1 MTSNAKRL
9 TITGSSPFIALRYLW
24 GRAKEGGRYL
34 RGAAAGIALSLVPI
48 IVTLI
53 VADGMIRGITGRYLE
68 LGTGHL
74 QIYDYLSYSE
84 YSDEFLQQINSI
96 DGVRG
101 TWREK
106 QGLGII
112 LGSDGRV
119 GTTIRAIDSSFW
131 KDEGSAEYLE
141 VIADSADL
149 EADNELL
156 LGKALAETLTAEP
169 GSTVRLMTIRE
180 TEEGSTIPRVTIFTV
195 KGIISSGYRELDS
208 LWCIMNYET
217 GQRLLSPE
225 LYRTFLIAKIDD
237 PYYKAAEM
245 SERVSAQAGPGYS
258 VYTWKEL
265 QQSLY
270 RSFVS
275 TRQILLFIMA
285 LLVLVAAVSVSSA
298 TSMLVIERQRDIA
311 VLKTG
316 GAGPISI
323 QNIFL
328 WGAFLTGLAGSIIGI
343 ALGLLIGN
351 NINGIIRGLEK
362 FLTFLSS
369 PWGSQ
374 VKILDPDYYLEVI
387 PIIIDWKMVLTI
399 GLFTILCSCIASA
412 LPARRAGVLKPL
424 EILRRV

>member
-1 MTSNAKRL
+1 MIRRFCFS
-9 TITGSSPFIALRYLW
+9 GSSIFIALRYLW

-53 VADGMIRGITGRYLE
+53 VADGMIRGITSRYLE

-74 QIYDYLSYSE
+74 QIYDYFSYSE
-84 YSDEFLQQINSI
+84 YPDELLDNISRLEGI
-96 DGVRG
+96 RG

-112 LGSDGRV
+112 LSKEGRV
-119 GTTIRAIDSSFW
+119 GATIRAVDNGFW
-131 KDEGSAEYLE
+131 QDPGSAEYLE
-141 VIADSADL
+141 VLAGSSEL
-149 EADNELL
+149 EAENELL
-156 LGKALAETLTAEP
+156 LGRALAETLEAEP
-169 GSTVRLMTIRE
+169 GSLVRLMTMRAD
-180 TEEGSTIPRVTIFTV
+180 EEGRNLPRVTLFTV

-208 LWCIMNYET
+208 LWCIINYEAGLT
-217 GQRLLSPE
+217 LLSPE
-225 LYRTFLIAKIDD
+225 LYRAFLIVKTND
-237 PYYKAAEM
+237 PYRSVEKTAEQIM
-245 SERVSAQAGPGYS
+245 IQAGPGYG

-270 RSFVS
+270 RSFES

-285 LLVLVAAVSVSSA
+285 LLVLVAAVNVSSA

-316 GAGPISI
+316 GSGPFSI

-328 WGAFLTGLAGSIIGI
+328 WGAFLTGLAGAILGI
-343 ALGLLIGN
+343 SLGLLIGKE
-351 NINGIIRGLEK
+351 INAIILGLEK
-362 FLTFLSS
+362 LLSFLGS
-369 PWGSQ
+369 PWGGE

-387 PIIIDWKMVLTI
+387 PIIIDWKMVLVI
-399 GLFTILCSCIASA
+399 GLFTLLCSCLASL
-412 LPARRAGVLKPL
+412 LPARRAGKLKPL